1 MRSLVLLAAS
11 AAAFQPWTL
20 NIERRTLLRA
30 LPALPGA
37 LLAPAAA
44 RADRGPDVMPG
55 GGFGENF
62 YKNQQFNGLEE
73 APEGSVPYPLFLQSL
88 KAKLVERVEF
98 EPPSGDVAYA
108 YMRIDGDDKPATKVR
123 MGQGWPVALGNSWS
137 DPIWVVRILEN
148 EGVPYKFNFDL
159 AKKEKFPRN

>member
-1 MRSLVLLAAS
+1 MSCG
-11 AAAFQPWTL
+11 
-20 NIERRTLLRA
+20 RR
-30 LPALPGA
+30 
-37 LLAPAAA
+37 
-44 RADRGPDVMPG
+44 
-55 GGFGENF
+55 FGENF

-123 MGQGWPVALGNSWS
+123 MGQGWPVAVGNSWS

-159 AKKEKFPRN
+159 AKKEKYRVCRPLNKRSL